1 MKKYL
6 KEWWI
11 VYAIGIFSGEIGKM
25 ISQGKNKLF
34 GISLLLLLIFS
45 CDSNPKMNEKTPL

>member
-11 VYAIGIFSGEIGKM
+11 VYAIGIFSVEIISGEDGTRTHDL
-25 ISQGKNKLF
+25 GN
-34 GISLLLLLIFS
+34 
-45 CDSNPKMNEKTPL
+45 